1 MIWTTYAHNSPKTG
15 LPTHSHKEKAMTY
28 ENSAKEW
35 IQSAPTAEI
44 PIGRFHLLFQ
54 LGSDRDW
61 GWRWD
66 YKNWLMPEEYRG
78 SPEHNYLD
86 RIFDGLEA
94 SMNDLSFIDELIEAM
109 QKKPFNQGENY
120 EI

>member
-1 MIWTTYAHNSPKTG
+1 LGNADDHPQTAY
-15 LPTHSHKEKAMTY
+15 KEKAMTY

-35 IQSAPTAEI
+35 LQSAPTAEI
-44 PIGRFHLLFQ
+44 PIGRFTLLFQ

-94 SMNDLSFIDELIEAM
+94 SMHDLSFIDELLEAM
-109 QKKPFNQGENY
+109 QAKPFNQGENY

>member
-1 MIWTTYAHNSPKTG
+1 LGNADDHPQTAY
-15 LPTHSHKEKAMTY
+15 KEKAMTY
-28 ENSAKEW
+28 ENEAKAW
-35 IQSAPTAEI
+35 IQSSPYADVPV
-44 PIGRFHLLFQ
+44 GRFTLRF
-54 LGSDRDW
+54 GFSADRDW

-66 YKNWLMPEEYRG
+66 CKHWLMPEEYRG

-94 SMNDLSFIDELIEAM
+94 SMNDLSFIDELLEAM